1 MSFLEKAF
9 PLTIYHLEELSTSQA
24 LFLRKVAP
32 TACWDLANTLTI
44 FGLENGRKF
53 SAKLPTTT
61 ITYRSISNYFMIRSR
76 QTQRSE
82 SLSELEFLNNLWGLG
97 TE

>member
-1 MSFLEKAF
+1 MFNLKNAFYRKMPLCLSIFHLEK
-9 PLTIYHLEELSTSQA
+9 LSKPSCVLKESRTN
-24 LFLRKVAP
+24 FLLVWKMEG
-32 TACWDLANTLTI
+32 N
-44 FGLENGRKF
+44 

-61 ITYRSISNYFMIRSR
+61 ITYRAKVNYFMIRSL

-82 SLSELEFLNNLWGLG
+82 SLSELEFLNNLLGLG